1 MTEQLGIGK
10 LVFGSRASYSDTMK
24 TLIQNSLASVLRF
37 ALAAFGSWVAVQSGH
52 DLAVGDPSDTTVL
65 QLVTGLVLVGIT
77 VGLKKLDGTQYGAI
91 GTALIGPRVVSMS
104 ASIARLLVAA
114 FSSGL
119 ASLVDVGAFDTLEPG
134 LGDEP
139 VVVLVV
145 LLMGLAY
152 DRVSKALSP

>member
-1 MTEQLGIGK
+1 
-10 LVFGSRASYSDTMK
+10 MK
-24 TLIQNSLASVLRF
+24 TLLETSLASLLRF
-37 ALAAFGSWVAVQSGH
+37 GLAAYGSWVAAQSGH
-52 DLAVGDPSDTTVL
+52 EIAVGNPSDTTVL

-77 VGLKKLDGTQYGAI
+77 FALKKLDGTKYGSI
-91 GTALIGPRVVSMS
+91 GTLLIGPRAVSMS

-114 FSSGL
+114 LSSGL

-134 LGDEP
+134 LGDDP